1 MGQLM
6 IDSIEQNLLKKFI
19 KSEPITKG
27 WSEDKK
33 YCVTK
38 ADGTKYLL
46 RITPIARYE
55 MRKSLNS
62 IDRKSTRLNS
72 SH

>member
-1 MGQLM
+1 M
-6 IDSIEQNLLKKFI
+6 IDIKGFDTFV

-46 RITPIARYE
+46 
-55 MRKSLNS
+55 
-62 IDRKSTRLNS
+62 
-72 SH
+72 

>member
-1 MGQLM
+1 MQEM
-6 IDSIEQNLLKKFI
+6 KNNDTYINI
-19 KSEPITKG
+19 EPISKG

-38 ADGTKYLL
+38 ADGIKYLL

-55 MRKSLNS
+55 TRKALFEILEHHYIGIGSKKL
-62 IDRKSTRLNS
+62 
-72 SH
+72 

>member
-1 MGQLM
+1 MT
-6 IDSIEQNLLKKFI
+6 EQELLKRFV

-46 RITPIARYE
+46 RITPLSRYE
-55 MRKSLNS
+55 
-62 IDRKSTRLNS
+62 TRCFMIIS
-72 SH
+72 